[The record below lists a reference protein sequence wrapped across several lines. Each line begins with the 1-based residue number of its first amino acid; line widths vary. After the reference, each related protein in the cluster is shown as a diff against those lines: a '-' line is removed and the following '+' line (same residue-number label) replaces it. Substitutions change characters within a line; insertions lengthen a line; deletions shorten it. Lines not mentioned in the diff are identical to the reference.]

1 MADGTESA
9 GRHGLPSRLAG
20 EILAW
25 ARREGLEPG
34 AHLTEGR
41 LAEVFQV
48 SRTPIRLAL
57 QVLEGEGTVERQRNR
72 GFFLRAVPEPS
83 AAVTKTADEDPLY
96 FRIADDYLS
105 GEIGPRVAESEL
117 LRRYGVPR
125 SQLMRLLA
133 RMAREGWIER
143 RRGQGWEFQPM
154 LTSPE
159 AYSQGYRFRLLIEP
173 AALLE
178 PGYRLDPLVALRL
191 RAEQKAMLAGGWHSF
206 SSAETHRIGAEFHE
220 GIVGG
225 SGNPFLIEALRRVNR
240 MRRLIEYRAHVDRS
254 RLVRISE
261 EHLRI
266 LDLIE
271 AGAME
276 EASAFLRVHLQ
287 GSRLAKDVLGLHA
300 RVQKAG

>member
-1 MADGTESA
+1 MADGAESA
-9 GRHGLPSRLAG
+9 GRQGLPNRLAG
-20 EILAW
+20 DILAW

-41 LAEVFQV
+41 LAGLFQV
-48 SRTPIRLAL
+48 SRTPVRLAL
-57 QVLEGEGTVERQRNR
+57 QVLEAEGAVERQRNR
-72 GFFLRAVPEPS
+72 GFFLRALPAPAGAGAGAE
-83 AAVTKTADEDPLY
+83 AADEDPLY
-96 FRIADDYLS
+96 FRIAEDYLA

-125 SQLMRLLA
+125 ARLMRLLA

-154 LTSPE
+154 LSSPE
-159 AYSQGYRFRLLIEP
+159 AYNQGYRFRLLIEP
-173 AALLE
+173 VALLE
-178 PGYRLDPLVALRL
+178 PGYRLDPAVAARL
-191 RAEQKAMLAGGWHSF
+191 RAEQEAMLAGGWHSF

-220 GIVGG
+220 GIMSG
-225 SGNPFLIEALRRVNR
+225 SRNPFLIESLRRVNR

-254 RLVRISE
+254 RLVRICE

-271 AGAME
+271 AGALE

-287 GSRLAKDVLGLHA
+287 SSRLAKDVLG
-300 RVQKAG
+300 RQAG